1 MRGLIGLFVALPLA
15 LSGCTAQDIGEE
27 SPAQTE
33 IVVSDEALA
42 LIDEIKIIQ
51 ETLSGVEPASPV
63 TSQVEGEKRLRGL
76 LAENVGKRLDGD
88 GELGTALGERFSPEE
103 ISEAREVASQLRQS
117 VVVLA
122 TTWEEFGF
130 TYEGDATAWMIS
142 PNVAITNDHNL
153 ADGNNL
159 SYINPDGIAVFDIN
173 GNEYGVEGY
182 LELNPDYD
190 VAAILLDSE
199 HPGPYLD
206 LAGAVPAE
214 VGDVVVAVGHP
225 AQIGYWVQSIGRVT
239 LYSPGRDVY
248 AASGDMGGGSLHVDI
263 GISDGS
269 SGSPVVNLDGQVVGI
284 LHSSPAMSREEF
296 SSAPFA
302 GGPVSILPA
311 QRESFGTAADDLL
324 RIMGGLLP

>member
-1 MRGLIGLFVALPLA
+1 MRGVIGLLFALPLVFT
-15 LSGCTAQDIGEE
+15 GCTVQGAGEG
-27 SPAQTE
+27 PRADAE
-33 IVVSDEALA
+33 IVVGDEALA
-42 LIDEIKIIQ
+42 IIEEIQIIQ
-51 ETLSGVEPASPV
+51 DALSEVGPTVPV
-63 TSQVEGEKRLRGL
+63 KSQIEGEKRLRGL

-88 GELGTALGERFSPEE
+88 GGPSTALGENFSAEE
-103 ISEAREVASQLRQS
+103 IGQARQIASQLRQS
-117 VVVLA
+117 VVVLSA
-122 TTWEEFGF
+122 TWEEFGF
-130 TYEGDATAWMIS
+130 TFEGDATAWMIS

-153 ADGNNL
+153 TDSNDL
-159 SYINPDGIAVFDIN
+159 SYIDPSGITLFDIN
-173 GNEYGVEGY
+173 GNEYGVMGY
-182 LELNPDYD
+182 LELNPNYD
-190 VAAILLDSE
+190 VAAILLDSD

-248 AASGDMGGGSLHVDI
+248 AGSGSMGGGSLHVDI

-269 SGSPVVNLDGQVVGI
+269 SGSPVVNLDGEVVGI
-284 LHSSPAMSREEF
+284 LHSSPATSREEF

-311 QRESFGTAADDLL
+311 QRESYGTAADDLL
-324 RIMGGLLP
+324 RIMEGLLP